1 MVGFNNSFHAI
12 LVNFNNYYLLLGS
25 LKGLAYTVGI
35 VGTGEVEARS
45 VVALPSTP
53 PERSLGRRSCR
64 LIRASSIL
72 N

>member
-1 MVGFNNSFHAI
+1 M
-12 LVNFNNYYLLLGS
+12 
-25 LKGLAYTVGI
+25 
-35 VGTGEVEARS
+35 GTGEVEARS

-72 N
+72 NCGTRPALNKVEMFAATREVTIGLSVACAVSVVR